1 MQGDFPGGPVVK
13 TPGFHCRGQRFDPGW
28 RTKTSHA
35 LWCGQKI
42 KKSRW
47 TDTKRDHNRK
57 RERSPNITVKK
68 KLSNQKGGN

>member
-42 KKSRW
+42 KSQGGL
-47 TDTKRDHNRK
+47 T
-57 RERSPNITVKK
+57 
-68 KLSNQKGGN
+68 QKETTTEKEKGA